1 MHLNSRFV
9 MWNDWK
15 DWNGWNSKNDWND
28 WNQPNRQTSENYVE
42 LILYQILQHR
52 AHFSTRNK
60 NHASV
65 MLTLANTQ
73 ISYKKTPLLLVGFIC
88 GLFEVSRYILGR
100 THNLKKFFCA
110 TVDVEKNSKV
120 SNKNTRMTS
129 LNISF
134 TTFYCSDVIG
144 MTLIAQFWKCTLQ
157 HWNQRKHGT
166 KWVHLHP
173 SFPVPMHATGKHL
186 NEDEHLHETGWKK
199 TSTFYFN
206 KS

>member
-73 ISYKKTPLLLVGFIC
+73 NSYKKTPLLLVGFIC
-88 GLFEVSRYILGR
+88 GLFEVPRYILGR
-100 THNLKKFFCA
+100 THDLKKLFCA

-120 SNKNTRMTS
+120 SNKNTRLGTYHLQPFTAMTS
-129 LNISF
+129 SEWHWSHNFENVPYSIEIKESMVRNEF
-134 TTFYCSDVIG
+134 TYTPHSQSQC
-144 MTLIAQFWKCTLQ
+144 MLL
-157 HWNQRKHGT
+157 
-166 KWVHLHP
+166 
-173 SFPVPMHATGKHL
+173 
-186 NEDEHLHETGWKK
+186 E
-199 TSTFYFN
+199 ST
-206 KS
+206 